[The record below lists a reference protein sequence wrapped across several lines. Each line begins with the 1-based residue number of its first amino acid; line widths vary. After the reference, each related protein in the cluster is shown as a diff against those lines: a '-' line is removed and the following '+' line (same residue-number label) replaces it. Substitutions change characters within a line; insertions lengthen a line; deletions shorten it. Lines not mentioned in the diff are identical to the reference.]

1 MTNPLFD
8 KMVDAI
14 RGAVALVEK
23 EQFDDA
29 AGKLTE
35 IIEVGAIVSQSL
47 VQRGRCHWE
56 MKRYDKSLP
65 DFEMALKMEPDN
77 HDIQWTTSLMYLQV
91 NRFPEGWKNLDARW
105 KSNKFDSARLK
116 TSKPNWF
123 PSKGKDL
130 LVWSE
135 QGVGDQI
142 LYCSMLNA
150 VRKDVDDLLV
160 MADARLIPLLERGM
174 PHINFCPQ
182 NVKVKGID
190 SQIPMGSIGG
200 HYIAVADDIPRTRS
214 VGYLKSDAERV
225 AALRAKLGISDT
237 DFVVGLSWESA
248 APKIGDHKSV
258 PLPEIANE
266 LFAIPNVRV
275 ISLQYTNPFK
285 QIYDYEAETGNR
297 IEIVPSIDNRNDLD
311 GLAALIDCCDVV
323 VSVSNAT
330 AHLSGALNKP
340 TLLLNGNK
348 LWFWGNTKYTGPY
361 YCESLWYPS
370 VKIFDRDHVHAP
382 WSPQI
387 KAVGDEAGYLAH
399 QKRKQLNPPM
409 SIKEAV
415 YDKTVKPT
423 FVFFHVGD
431 DWKMQDRLAKSI
443 RSTMP
448 DAHIIML
455 TDADTPIP
463 DGVDYRIGKYDRTKL
478 MTERLRAFAELRLDA
493 PAMYI
498 DSDMEMISPVNPTV
512 ILGDKN
518 IMMCRRSF
526 GIGGLFNPYQ
536 RGLDFSEYKGMTI
549 DEVYPYLACA
559 TIVRDSTGWQSM
571 YDLLR
576 LFIPEKFHIW
586 YGDQEALKIC
596 SLGQN
601 AEKVGYINESEFACL
616 PELVDGVKSAGTDV
630 RFIHYKGDRK

>member
-56 MKRYDKSLP
+56 MRRYDKSLP

-77 HDIQWTTSLMYLQV
+77 HDIQWTASLMYLQV
-91 NRFPEGWKNLDARW
+91 NRFPEGWANLDARW

-116 TSKPNWF
+116 TTKPQWSPGF
-123 PSKGKDL
+123 GKDL

-142 LYCSMLNA
+142 LYCSMLNT
-150 VRKDVDDLLV
+150 VREDVDDLLV

-174 PHINFCPQ
+174 PNISFCPQ
-182 NVKVKGID
+182 NVRVKGID
-190 SQIPMGSIGG
+190 SQIPMGSVGR
-200 HYIAVADDIPRTRS
+200 HYIAEADDIPRTRS

-225 AALRAKLGISDT
+225 AALRAKLGISET

-258 PLPEIANE
+258 PLCEIADE
-266 LFAIPNVRV
+266 LFAIPNGRV

-285 QIYDYEAETGNR
+285 QIYDYEAKTGNR

-330 AHLSGALNKP
+330 AHLSGALNKT
-340 TLLLNGNK
+340 TLLLDGNK
-348 LWFWGNTKYTGPY
+348 LWFWGNTKYAGPY

-370 VKIFDRDHVHAP
+370 VKIFSRDHVHAP
-382 WSPQI
+382 WTPQI
-387 KAVGDEAGYLAH
+387 RAVGDEAGFLAH
-399 QKRKQLNPPM
+399 QKRNHLNPPAP
-409 SIKEAV
+409 IKEVV
-415 YDKTVKPT
+415 YDKTVVPT

-448 DAHIIML
+448 DAHIIMC
-455 TDADTPIP
+455 TDSDTPIP
-463 DGVDYRIGKYDRTKL
+463 DGVDYRLGKYDRTKL
-478 MTERLRAFAELRLDA
+478 MTERLRAFAELRLDK

-498 DSDMEMISPVNPTV
+498 DSDMEMISPVNPAV
-512 ILGDKN
+512 ILGEKE
-518 IMMCRRSF
+518 IVMCKRSF
-526 GIGGLFNPYQ
+526 SIGGIFNPYQ
-536 RGLDFSEYKGMTI
+536 RGLDFSEYTGKTI

-559 TIVRDSTGWQSM
+559 TFTKDWTLWARL
-571 YDLLR
+571 YDTLY

-586 YGDQEALKIC
+586 YGDQEALRIC
-596 SLGQN
+596 AAGIDSFKFGTIR
-601 AEKVGYINESEFACL
+601 EEEFACL

>member
-1 MTNPLFD
+1 MTNTLFD

-14 RGAVALVEK
+14 RGAVALVDK

-29 AGKLTE
+29 AVKLTD
-35 IIEVGAIVSQSL
+35 IIQTGVIVSQSL

-56 MKRYDKSLP
+56 MKRWGEALS
-65 DFEMALKMEPDN
+65 DFEMALKTEPDN

-116 TSKPNWF
+116 TKKPQWY
-123 PSKGKDL
+123 PGAGKDL

-142 LYCSMLNA
+142 LYCSMLNT
-150 VRKDVDDLLV
+150 VLEDVDDLLV

-225 AALRAKLGISDT
+225 DALRAKLGISDT

-258 PLPEIANE
+258 PLAEIANK
-266 LFAIPNVRV
+266 LFDIPNARV

-285 QIYDYEAETGNR
+285 QIYDYEVETGNR
-297 IEIVPSIDNRNDLD
+297 IEIVPSIDTRNDLD
-311 GLAALIDCCDVV
+311 GLAALIDCCDIV

-330 AHLSGALNKP
+330 AHLSGALNKT
-340 TLLLNGNK
+340 TLMLDGNK
-348 LWFWGNTKYTGPY
+348 LWFWGNQKDGV
-361 YCESLWYPS
+361 SLWYPS
-370 VKIFDRDHVHAP
+370 VKLFPRDHVHAP
-382 WSPQI
+382 WTPQI
-387 KAVGDEAGYLAH
+387 RAVA
-399 QKRKQLNPPM
+399 
-409 SIKEAV
+409 KEAAHIASQKKV
-415 YDKTVKPT
+415 GVKPT

-431 DWKMQDRLAKSI
+431 DEKKLTDRLTSSI
-443 RSTMP
+443 RKIMP
-448 DAHIIML
+448 DADIIMC
-455 TDADTPIP
+455 TDETTAIP
-463 DGVDYRIGKYDRTKL
+463 DEVDSVHVGKYDRTKL
-478 MTERLRAFAELRLDA
+478 MTERLRAFAELRLPT
-493 PAMYI
+493 PAIYI
-498 DSDMEMISPVNPTV
+498 DSDMEMVAPFDPAKL
-512 ILGDKN
+512 LGSKD
-518 IMMCRRSF
+518 IMLCRRSF
-526 GIGGLFNPYQ
+526 NKEAIFNPYQ
-536 RGLDFSEYKGMTI
+536 RGLDFSEYTGKTI
-549 DEVYPYLACA
+549 DDVYPYLACA
-559 TIVRDSTGWQSM
+559 TATRDWTLWGKL
-571 YDLLR
+571 YDTLR
-576 LFIPEKFHIW
+576 LFIAEKFHIW

-596 SLGQN
+596 AFGEKHEKIGFVSE
-601 AEKVGYINESEFACL
+601 AEFGCL
-616 PELVDGVKSAGTDV
+616 PEFFEDVNTSGIDVKL
-630 RFIHYKGDRK
+630 IHYKGDRK

>member
-77 HDIQWTTSLMYLQV
+77 HDIQWTASLMYLQV
-91 NRFPEGWKNLDARW
+91 NRFPEGWANLDARW

-116 TSKPNWF
+116 TSKPQWY
-123 PSKGKDL
+123 PGAGKDL

-142 LYCSMLNA
+142 LYCSMLNT

-160 MADARLIPLLERGM
+160 MVDARLIPLLERGM
-174 PHINFCPQ
+174 PNINFCPQ
-182 NVKVKGID
+182 NVRVKGID
-190 SQIPMGSIGG
+190 SQIPMGSIGM
-200 HYIAVADDIPRTRS
+200 HYIATEDCIPPTRS

-237 DFVVGLSWESA
+237 DFVVGLSWDSA

-285 QIYDYEAETGNR
+285 QIYDYEAQTGNR

-330 AHLSGALNKP
+330 AHLSGALNKA
-340 TLLLNGNK
+340 TLLLDGNK
-348 LWFWGNTKYTGPY
+348 LWFWGNTKYAGPY

-370 VKIFDRDHVHAP
+370 VKIFSRDHVHAP
-382 WSPQI
+382 WTAQI

-409 SIKEAV
+409 PIKEVV

-443 RSTMP
+443 RKTMP

-478 MTERLRAFAELRLDA
+478 MTERLRAFAELRLDK

-498 DSDMEMISPVNPTV
+498 DSDMEMISTVNPAV
-512 ILGDKN
+512 ILGERD
-518 IMMCRRSF
+518 IIMCRRSF
-526 GIGGLFNPYQ
+526 NRSAIFNPHQ
-536 RGLDFSEYKGMTI
+536 RGLDFSEYTGKTI
-549 DEVYPYLACA
+549 DQVYPYLACA
-559 TIVRDSTGWQSM
+559 TIAKDWTLWARL
-571 YDLLR
+571 YDTLR

-586 YGDQEALKIC
+586 YGDQEALRTC
-596 SLGQN
+596 ALGIDSHKFGTMS
-601 AEKVGYINESEFACL
+601 EEEFACL
-616 PELVDGVKSAGTDV
+616 PEFYGDVSLHGTDV

>member
-123 PSKGKDL
+123 PGKGKDL

-142 LYCSMLNA
+142 LYCSMLNT
-150 VRKDVDDLLV
+150 VLEDVDDLLV

-348 LWFWGNTKYTGPY
+348 LWFWGNTKYVGPY
-361 YCESLWYPS
+361 YSESLWYPS

-382 WSPQI
+382 WTKQI

-443 RSTMP
+443 RKTMP

-463 DGVDYRIGKYDRTKL
+463 DGVDYRIGKYDRAKL
-478 MTERLRAFAELRLDA
+478 MTERLRAFAELRLDK

-498 DSDMEMISPVNPTV
+498 DSDMEMIAPVNPAV
-512 ILGDKN
+512 ILGEKEVV
-518 IMMCRRSF
+518 MCRRSF
-526 GIGGLFNPYQ
+526 NRYATFNPQQ
-536 RGLDFSEYKGMTI
+536 RGLDFSEYEGKTI
-549 DEVYPYLACA
+549 DQVYPYLACA
-559 TIVRDSTGWQSM
+559 TFTKDWTLWARL
-571 YDLLR
+571 YDTLR

-586 YGDQEALKIC
+586 YGDQEALRVC
-596 SLGQN
+596 ALGI
-601 AEKVGYINESEFACL
+601 EPFRFGSIPESEIACL
-616 PELVDGVKSAGTDV
+616 PEFYGDTSLHGTDV